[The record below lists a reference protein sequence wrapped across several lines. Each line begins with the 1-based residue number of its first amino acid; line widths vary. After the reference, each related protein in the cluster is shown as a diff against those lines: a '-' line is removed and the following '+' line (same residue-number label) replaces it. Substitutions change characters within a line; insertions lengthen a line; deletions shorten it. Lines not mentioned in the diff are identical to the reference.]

1 MEKEKICAK
10 GVNGV
15 EVSTKCKDVSTKYAT
30 LQVEVGS
37 TGCTGCMVR
46 EGGSRA
52 YVRIVSKKGDFL
64 FQPVT
69 DDYGRTIGI
78 VIAGCGDSAVATL
91 CELIQFCD
99 NELNKEIYNLFKD
112 TVKEFMQYR
121 EEKVKNEK
129 VEEEKIENV

>member
-46 EGGSRA
+46 EGGSRT
-52 YVRIVSKKGDFL
+52 YLRIVSKKGDFL

-69 DDYGRTIGI
+69 DDFGRTIGI
-78 VIAGCGDSAVATL
+78 VIAGCGDSAIAALHESV
-91 CELIQFCD
+91 QFCD
-99 NELNKEIYNLFKD
+99 NELNKEIYNLFRD
-112 TVKEFMQYR
+112 SVKEFLAYR
-121 EEKVKNEK
+121 EKNK
-129 VEEEKIENV
+129 K